1 MAFFKK
7 QGGGVGVNL
16 AMMQFLKKFFQ
27 PDSRHKK
34 GRNHSPKKKRYLDKS
49 RERFVLS
56 GRRERKAERETEA

>member
-1 MAFFKK
+1 M
-7 QGGGVGVNL
+7 NL

-56 GRRERKAERETEA
+56 GRRERKAKRETEA